1 MTFSGFDGIKVKIIE
16 KIISDS
22 YDNYSNMVG
31 NDKRIGYMEGVIG
44 SLYSVASV
52 NFDEDKKILN
62 E

>member
-22 YDNYSNMVG
+22 YNNYSTMG
-31 NDKRIGYMEGVIG
+31 CNDKLGYMEGIID

-52 NFDEDKKILN
+52 SFDEDKKILN